1 MSGWI
6 KFQPPRGTLLAG
18 FGLLHGLLN
27 ASQNQLASR
36 AALPCGGLAEAPVEV
51 ARDID
56 TRAHEPGLHV
66 AILFELLK

>member
-36 AALPCGGLAEAPVEV
+36 AALACCSLAEAPVEV

-56 TRAHEPGLHV
+56 TRAHEPRLHV
-66 AILFELLK
+66 TVVLELLK